1 MQSFVSTV
9 EEMLHVKLRYKLF
22 EHMQFYQFSMLET
35 TFENGNQL
43 KNELNKLLHTT
54 LTKKENNFYQM
65 QIESFDR
72 EHKNRLFSSSE
83 KVFGARLA
91 EINDNLY
98 FEVNS
103 QAEVMH
109 VAHMDQL
116 QQKVEAV
123 IHKLQAK
130 YVGERVEN
138 TFQCLRD
145 FYQNEQRIILDSKQ
159 YKQFGLLLNGFYGKH
174 SADNPQKQM
183 RRYLN
188 FMDNTVVNI
197 EERADIHKIDEEEQE
212 LHLRI
217 TGSMKEPFY
226 NAMFLKTLLEK
237 NIAFH
242 PVNDQPQ
249 LDLYN
254 GLFVFDM
261 QLGIVKSAVID
272 IAFSYGENYQKTIH
286 YQLNALKNGTDND
299 N

>member
-1 MQSFVSTV
+1 MHKFISTL
-9 EEMLHVKLRYKLF
+9 EEIAEVKLRYKLL

-35 TFENGNQL
+35 TIENGNQL

-65 QIESFDR
+65 QIEAFDR
-72 EHKNRLFSSSE
+72 EHKNRSFSSSE

-91 EINDNLY
+91 EINDDLY

-109 VAHMDQL
+109 VAHMDRL

-123 IHKLQAK
+123 IHKLQSK
-130 YVGERVEN
+130 YVGERVES
-138 TFQCLRD
+138 TFQYLRD

-159 YKQFGLLLNGFYGKH
+159 YKQFGLFLNGYYGKH

-197 EERADIHKIDEEEQE
+197 EEQANIHKIDEEEQE

-261 QLGIVKSAVID
+261 QLGIVKSATID

-286 YQLNALKNGTDND
+286 YQLNALKNGKDND